1 MKELDTNNNQK
12 TGLLETLKII
22 GPGVIVAAV
31 VVGPG
36 SVTTA
41 SSMGAGYGYTGL
53 WLIVLACIFSYF
65 YQEAA
70 IRITMYKEHTFFEAI
85 RLNIAPGVSKG
96 LFVLVYVVMLIAQ
109 ASNFIGAGMAMNY
122 FVPQLSITAWAGIL
136 ILLAIIIVLMNK
148 ENILDNFTKI
158 LVFLMVLAFV
168 ITAVVAQP
176 NMSELTREGFSFKIP
191 GGEWMLALGL
201 FSTTMV
207 PDTPLASS
215 VLNKERYF
223 LADTDEAKLPRSEK
237 MRRAKLD
244 LGFGLIITGLIT
256 ASILICSAAVLRP
269 QGLTVNSAADMAMQ
283 LTPLLG
289 SYAGILFS
297 LGLWAAA
304 FSSGAYRIRLMA
316 DYFNFAWGYEKE
328 KPVMLNKAISVVA
341 GLVPLILSVVFG
353 GAPIALVV
361 FAQAT
366 LGILLPIITLILW
379 VLVNNKKYLG
389 DVTNN
394 LFQNIMFAILFVITL
409 SLAVRTFMNIV
420 L

>member
-1 MKELDTNNNQK
+1 MKELDRKNQK

-41 SSMGAGYGYTGL
+41 SSTGAGYGYTGL
-53 WLIVLACIFSYF
+53 WLIILACIFSYF

-85 RLNIAPGVSKG
+85 RLHISPSISKA

-122 FVPQLSITAWAGIL
+122 FVPQLSITAWAGVL
-136 ILLAIIIVLMNK
+136 IVLAIIIVLLNK

-191 GGEWMLALGL
+191 GGDWMLALGL

-223 LADTDEAKLPRSEK
+223 LADTNEAKLPRNEK

-244 LGFGLIITGLIT
+244 LGFGLVITGLIT
-256 ASILICSAAVLRP
+256 ASILICSAAVLHP

-328 KPVMLNKAISVVA
+328 KPVKLNRVISIFA
-341 GLVPLILSVVFG
+341 GIVPLILSVVFG
-353 GAPIALVV
+353 GAPVALVV

-379 VLVNNKKYLG
+379 VLVNNKKYMEEA
-389 DVTNN
+389 TNN
-394 LFQNIMFAILFVITL
+394 IFQNVMFAILFVITL
-409 SLAVRTFMNIV
+409 SLAVRTFINIV